1 MTAKDLTPTN
11 TSQSLIIPGFRYRNA
26 PAAIEWLCNAFGFTK
41 HAVYPG
47 ANDTIAHAQLTF
59 GNGIIMLGSVHEG
72 GAGYQ
77 IKHPDELSGASTLSI
92 YVIVSDA
99 DAHYARAK
107 AAGAAIIRE
116 VRDEDYGGRGYSCCD
131 LESYPWS
138 FGTYN
143 PWQS

>member
-1 MTAKDLTPTN
+1 MTAKDLIPSN

-26 PAAIEWLCNAFGFTK
+26 PAAIEWLCNSFGFTK

-47 ANDTIAHAQLTF
+47 ANNTIAHAQLTF
-59 GNGIIMLGSVHEG
+59 GSGMIMLGSVREG
-72 GAGYQ
+72 DASAQ
-77 IKHPDELSGASTLSI
+77 MKHPDELGGASTVAI
-92 YVIVSDA
+92 YVVVSDA

-107 AAGAAIIRE
+107 AAGATILRE
-116 VRDEDYGGRGYSCCD
+116 LRDEDYGGRGYSCRD

-143 PWQS
+143 PWQP